1 MLKIALALVLACLSI
16 QAEAGS
22 SLRFATSGN
31 NPPFEYL
38 NDRNQLVGFDIDLAN
53 ALCQRLKRSCLFTNN
68 TFDRL
73 LPSLKYHHD
82 DAIISG
88 MDITDE
94 RQNEVDFTQPY
105 IGNSSLMVVPKGRF
119 WQIAQ
124 LKGKRVGVRNLSTQQ
139 AYLRDR
145 WPEIIAV
152 TYDSYQNA
160 LLDIS
165 KHRLDGIIGDTVVIR
180 SMLKVHPQLATVG
193 GEISDSRYF
202 DNGMGIAVR
211 KGDDELLNA
220 LNQALQSLTGDGT
233 VRRLALHWFEPAQQ
247 E

>member
-1 MLKIALALVLACLSI
+1 MLKFALTLVLVCLSI
-16 QAEAGS
+16 QAQAGS
-22 SLRFATSGN
+22 SLRFATSAN

-38 NDRNQLVGFDIDLAN
+38 NDRDLLVGFDIDLAN
-53 ALCQRLKRSCLFTNN
+53 ALCQRLKMACLFTNN

-94 RQNEVDFTQPY
+94 RMNDVDFTQPY
-105 IGNSSLMVVPKGRF
+105 LGNSSLMAVPKGRF
-119 WQIAQ
+119 WQLAQ

-165 KHRLDGIIGDTVVIR
+165 KRRLDGILGDTMVIR
-180 SMLKVHPQLATVG
+180 CMLKAHPQLVTVG
-193 GEISDSRYF
+193 GTLSDSRYF

-211 KGDDELLNA
+211 KGDDDLRKA
-220 LNQALQSLTGDGT
+220 LNQALQSLTDDGT
-233 VRRLALHWFEPAQQ
+233 VRRLALHWFDPAH
-247 E
+247 ES